1 MTDLER
7 VQRLEAQ
14 AARYFDRPGF
24 SMPVFLDDDRMA
36 LLDDR
41 NGVPQVAILHLAGG
55 SITPV
60 TTYDERVQTL
70 LTSSATG
77 QIVFGMDDGGN
88 ERQQIWTLGVGK
100 DARRLTADGSAIHEP
115 GAVSPN
121 GRHVFFRS
129 NARTDNTF
137 DVERIDLQ
145 TGEREIL
152 IQNAGQPSAFDADA
166 DGGRTLIVSLNGNL
180 DADVLLLD
188 CATGEVRNLTR
199 HQGEAEIHGAKFSTD
214 GRSVWIASNENR
226 EFTAIFRLDLETGVR
241 TLVYEDAWDVEAIAP
256 SPDGRWLAVSVNEDG
271 ASRLA
276 LLNIDDPGHPIAI
289 GTPWGAFDR
298 FAWSPNSQRLA
309 FGFST
314 SGSPSV
320 IMISDL
326 EGNTRTIASAD
337 ELEPPRT
344 VSPEVIRFT
353 SFDGR
358 EIPAFWFTPAG
369 PGPWPV
375 IVDIHGGP
383 ESQRR
388 LVYQPIDQYLVS
400 LGFAVLATN
409 VRGSTGYGKEYVHL
423 DDVDL
428 RLDSVT
434 DVAHAADWLK
444 ARDDVAS
451 DQIIVMGQSYGGF
464 MTLASLCFH
473 PDLWAA
479 GFDIVGI
486 ANFVTFLER
495 TGPWRRKHREAEYG
509 SLEHDRDLL
518 ERISPINHVDQITAP
533 LFLIHGRN
541 DPRVPL
547 FEAEQIHAAL
557 QERDRTVELH
567 VFDDEGHGLSK
578 RKNRVTGYAAAA
590 GFLLEQLHVTPA
602 LAE

>member
-1 MTDLER
+1 
-7 VQRLEAQ
+7 
-14 AARYFDRPGF
+14 
-24 SMPVFLDDDRMA
+24 
-36 LLDDR
+36 
-41 NGVPQVAILHLAGG
+41 
-55 SITPV
+55 
-60 TTYDERVQTL
+60 
-70 LTSSATG
+70 
-77 QIVFGMDDGGN
+77 
-88 ERQQIWTLGVGK
+88 
-100 DARRLTADGSAIHEP
+100 
-115 GAVSPN
+115 
-121 GRHVFFRS
+121 
-129 NARTDNTF
+129 
-137 DVERIDLQ
+137 
-145 TGEREIL
+145 
-152 IQNAGQPSAFDADA
+152 
-166 DGGRTLIVSLNGNL
+166 
-180 DADVLLLD
+180 
-188 CATGEVRNLTR
+188 
-199 HQGEAEIHGAKFSTD
+199 
-214 GRSVWIASNENR
+214 
-226 EFTAIFRLDLETGVR
+226 
-241 TLVYEDAWDVEAIAP
+241 
-256 SPDGRWLAVSVNEDG
+256 WLAVSVNEDG

-289 GTPWGAFDR
+289 GTPWGTFDR
-298 FAWSPNSQRLA
+298 FAWSPNSQHIG

-320 IMISDL
+320 VMISDL

-358 EIPAFWFTPAG
+358 EIPAFWFTPEG
-369 PGPWPV
+369 DGPWPV

-400 LGFAVLATN
+400 LGFAVLSTN

-434 DVAHAADWLK
+434 DVAHTVDWLK

-451 DQIIVMGQSYGGF
+451 AQIIVMGQSYGGF

-518 ERISPINHVDQITAP
+518 ERISPINHVDQLTAP